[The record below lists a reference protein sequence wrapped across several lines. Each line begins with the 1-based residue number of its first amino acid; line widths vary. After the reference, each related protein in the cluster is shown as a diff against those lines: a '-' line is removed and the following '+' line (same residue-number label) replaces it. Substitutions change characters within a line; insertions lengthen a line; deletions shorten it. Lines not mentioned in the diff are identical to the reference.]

1 MVSLFNRPEY
11 YNNPYKGEE
20 YTGTN
25 FLGNPNFPQYSSLK
39 AGMNYYSG
47 LPNYK
52 GGGYN
57 QNTASMY
64 SAIPSNRQPGMGVA
78 NRGLMSSNR
87 QPGIGIANNRPV
99 ATATNTPPNLQNN
112 LLNYLVSPQ
121 GKGMAQGLLEASGYS
136 RTPVSFGQ
144 ALAMGMRRSN
154 EAQARAD
161 AQKLKQDQFQFQ
173 KDQAKINERLVESQ
187 IYKNLNPVQALSS
200 TAKQMKEAFPNLVPG
215 TPEYQDKFMELLK
228 STAST
233 MTITNEAQGKG
244 AETMAELDARDV
256 SDTRKLVNDNF
267 ELVSRLGIMESLV
280 DDPDF
285 ETGPLTASSLPIRK
299 FLAEQGFLTKD
310 AKEKVSKQQL
320 FEAYANY
327 LVPRMRVVGSG
338 ATSDFEAELFASAT
352 AGLGKDEL
360 SNRILVKS
368 FKLMQ
373 DHMKFAAQE
382 KENYFYR
389 KLEDGS
395 TAYNLQGFNQHMEEK
410 IKNKPIFKKYAND
423 NEFAKAVNDGTLKKN
438 DLFFDLEDGQ
448 FRIVD
453 DAMIKGAKEL

>member
-87 QPGIGIANNRPV
+87 QPGIGVANNRPV

-233 MTITNEAQGKG
+233 MTITNEAQGAG
-244 AETMAELDARDV
+244 AEQIAKLDADYV
-256 SDTRKLVNDNF
+256 SETRKNANENLEMF
-267 ELVSRLGIMESLV
+267 QRLNILNNLV
-280 DDPDF
+280 DKEGF
-285 ETGPLTASSLPIRK
+285 ETGPTKAATLPLRN
-299 FLAEQGFLTKD
+299 FLAENNLLT
-310 AKEKVSKQQL
+310 EKQAEQLSNEKL
-320 FEAYANY
+320 FEAMANY

-338 ATSDFEAELFASAT
+338 ATSDFEATLFATAT
-352 AGLGKDEL
+352 AGLGKDTM
-360 SNRILVKS
+360 SNKIIIKS
-368 FKLMQ
+368 ML
-373 DHMKFAAQE
+373 AVQE
-382 KENYFYR
+382 YNKKYAREMDKYYR
-389 KLEDGS
+389 RKVDGKGQ
-395 TAYNLQGFNQHMEEK
+395 YNLDGFDEYMDKELEK
-410 IKNKPIFKKYAND
+410 NPIFKKYADD